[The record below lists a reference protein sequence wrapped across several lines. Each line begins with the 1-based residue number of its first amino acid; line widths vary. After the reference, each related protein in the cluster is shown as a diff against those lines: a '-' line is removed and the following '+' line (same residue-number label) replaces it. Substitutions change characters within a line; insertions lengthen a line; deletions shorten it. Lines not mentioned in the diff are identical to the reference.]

1 MLNSIVNLTN
11 NPWQIACVWCHKKTL
26 LLYWQHFTIM
36 VIDFLLW
43 YTLFMIS
50 QRCFHQIVKTPD
62 WILGVS
68 FGRWINMLVQ
78 SFFCVVVSVFYLV
91 NGHKSCLH
99 YQSVGFTGERL
110 EVTLQHG
117 PAFFSQHA
125 LQSDFNIYEKVK
137 QERVTRTNTFTQLN
151 HVSRF

>member
-1 MLNSIVNLTN
+1 MVHTVYDFATLLSSDCENPRLNSGGFL
-11 NPWQIACVWCHKKTL
+11 WQMNKHVSAEPL
-26 LLYWQHFTIM
+26 LCRRL
-36 VIDFLLW
+36 
-43 YTLFMIS
+43 
-50 QRCFHQIVKTPD
+50 
-62 WILGVS
+62 
-68 FGRWINMLVQ
+68 
-78 SFFCVVVSVFYLV
+78 SVFYLV